1 MPRGVIRGAVKWGII
16 RDLAEGKSQ
25 KSIGRM
31 YGLAQSS
38 VSEFA
43 AKHADEVDEV
53 RGKLEDAYEGL
64 WIADKR
70 RRVAEYQDIAS
81 EMGEAGR
88 TNEIAADD
96 DEDGNHQRAYI
107 STVEARRAQ
116 MAALRSV
123 ADELGA
129 IPQRVQVEGGTNPV
143 RHILE
148 GVDPEAL
155 A

>member
-38 VSEFA
+38 ISEFA
-43 AKHADEVDEV
+43 ATHADEVDEV

-64 WIADKR
+64 WIADKKR
-70 RRVAEYQDIAS
+70 RLAEYQAVAEEMRDLES
-81 EMGEAGR
+81 ESVAMGKV
-88 TNEIAADD
+88 TV
-96 DEDGNHQRAYI
+96 
-107 STVEARRAQ
+107 VEARRAQ

-129 IPQRVQVEGGTNPV
+129 IPQRVQVEGGTTPV
-143 RHILE
+143 RHVLE

>member
-25 KSIGRM
+25 SSIARM
-31 YGLAQSS
+31 YG
-38 VSEFA
+38 VSQALISKFNTE
-43 AKHADEVDEV
+43 HADEIGEV

-64 WIADKR
+64 WIADKK
-70 RRVAEYQDIAS
+70 RRVAEYQAVAEEMRDLES
-81 EMGEAGR
+81 ESVAMGKV
-88 TNEIAADD
+88 TV
-96 DEDGNHQRAYI
+96 
-107 STVEARRAQ
+107 VEARRAQ

-155 A
+155 G

>member
-1 MPRGVIRGAVKWGII
+1 MPRGVIRGAVRWGII
-16 RDLAEGKSQ
+16 RDLAEGKTQS
-25 KSIGRM
+25 SIARM
-31 YGLAQSS
+31 YGLSQALISN
-38 VSEFA
+38 FNRD
-43 AKHADEVDEV
+43 HADEIGEV

-70 RRVAEYQDIAS
+70 RRVAEYQDIAT

-88 TNEIAADD
+88 TNELAVEDD
-96 DEDGNHQRAYI
+96 DDGTNQRAYI

-129 IPQRVQVEGGTNPV
+129 IPQRVQVEGGQTPV
-143 RHILE
+143 RHVLE
-148 GVDPEAL
+148 GVNTEDL
-155 A
+155 G